1 MVDTVYLYHS
11 VGHCN
16 AFYALKWRFWRA
28 KCIFAHSRDGTGC
41 FIVIYLGFKFSM
53 PFKVKIIL
61 IRFVFL
67 GINIG
72 INAILGIILTL
83 A

>member
-1 MVDTVYLYHS
+1 MYFCSLA
-11 VGHCN
+11 C
-16 AFYALKWRFWRA
+16 
-28 KCIFAHSRDGTGC
+28 SRDGPGC
-41 FIVIYLGFKFSM
+41 FIDIYLGFKFSM

-72 INAILGIILTL
+72 INAILRIILTL

>member
-1 MVDTVYLYHS
+1 MYFCSLA
-11 VGHCN
+11 C
-16 AFYALKWRFWRA
+16 
-28 KCIFAHSRDGTGC
+28 SRDGPR
-41 FIVIYLGFKFSM
+41 FNFSM